1 VKKNETP
8 PLCVNKVQPTRIFC
22 DNTHSRFSTTRR
34 ARDSFRV
41 LRFELDSWLLPLH
54 SSPLL
59 VFVTHWPYFSG
70 AIPETNAGGPG
81 FPARLINP
89 PPVSHCRP
97 LPHHPDK
104 RTRHHS
110 LFTCRLLP
118 ALVTGNS
125 QLRRGACLYLFP
137 NHHSLPLHFSLFV
150 SLHARTR
157 HCFTGVGRSPLRR
170 R

>member
-97 LPHHPDK
+97 LPHP
-104 RTRHHS
+104 RH
-110 LFTCRLLP
+110 
-118 ALVTGNS
+118 
-125 QLRRGACLYLFP
+125 QLRAPRQTYTPPF
-137 NHHSLPLHFSLFV
+137 PLHLSPSPCLGDRQLTAAPRRVFIPV
-150 SLHARTR
+150 S
-157 HCFTGVGRSPLRR
+157 
-170 R
+170 